1 MQKADGMNYAPTG
14 KANIVVKPGEFV
26 FAVIGLEHGHIYG
39 MTNGLLEAGATL
51 KWVYDRDPEKIKEYQ
66 KKYPQAQAAESEDQI
81 LCDPEVKLVAGA
93 AIPCERAPL
102 GIRVMKS
109 GKDYFTDKTP
119 LTSLEQLEAAK
130 LACQETGRR
139 YFVYF
144 SERLHVECAVYA
156 GKLIQEGRIGRV
168 LQVIGMGP
176 HRLGPPDKRPDWF
189 YQREKYGGILCD
201 IGSHQIEQ
209 YLFFSGAT
217 DAKIVSSQIANHQH
231 PDHPELDDFGDAMLA
246 GNNGTSNYF
255 RVDWFTPDGLSSWG
269 DGRTFILGT
278 DGYIELRKY
287 LNVGVSPEG
296 DNLFLVDHKGEQF
309 IPTRGTVG
317 FPFFG
322 EMILDC
328 INRTDKA
335 MTQAH
340 IFKAAELCVRAQ
352 MAAKRLEPWEV
363 PADK

>member
-1 MQKADGMNYAPTG
+1 MQKADGMHYAPTG
-14 KANIVVKPGEFV
+14 KAGAVVRPGEFA

-39 MTNGLLEAGATL
+39 MTNGLLEAGAAL
-51 KWVYDRDPEKIKEYQ
+51 KWVYDPAPAKVADYR
-66 KKYPQAQAAESEDQI
+66 KKYPQARAAESEEQV
-81 LCDPEVKLVAGA
+81 LSDPAVKLVAAA
-93 AIPCERAPL
+93 AIPCDRAAL
-102 GIRVMKS
+102 GIRVMES

-119 LTSLEQLEAAK
+119 LTTLAQLDAVK
-130 LACQETGRR
+130 DACARTGRR

-144 SERLHVECAVYA
+144 SERLHVECAVLA
-156 GKLIQEGRIGRV
+156 GQLVKEGRIGRV

-189 YQREKYGGILCD
+189 YRRAQYGGILCD

-209 YLFFSGAT
+209 ILYYTAAE
-217 DAKIVSSQIANHQH
+217 DAKIVSSQIANHNH
-231 PDHPELDDFGDAMLA
+231 PDYPELDDFGDVTLA
-246 GNNGTSNYF
+246 GNNGTSGYF

-287 LNVGVSPEG
+287 LNVGVSAEG
-296 DNLFLVDHKGEQF
+296 GHLFLVDHKGEQY
-309 IPTRGTVG
+309 ISAAGKVG

-322 EMILDC
+322 EMIRDC
-328 INRTDKA
+328 IDRTETA

-352 MAAKRLEPWEV
+352 MEAKRIEPWEV
-363 PADK
+363 PAKR

>member
-14 KANIVVKPGEFV
+14 AANVVVKPGEFV
-26 FAVIGLEHGHIYG
+26 FAAIGLEHGHIYG

-51 KWVYDRDPEKIKEYQ
+51 KWVYDADPAKIKAYQ
-66 KKYPQAQAAESEDQI
+66 DKYPQAMAAESEEQI
-81 LCDPEVKLVAGA
+81 LADPEVKLVAAA
-93 AIPCERAPL
+93 AIPCERAAL

-119 LTSLEQLEAAK
+119 LTSLEQLEAVK
-130 LACQETGRR
+130 LACRETGRR

-156 GKLIQEGRIGRV
+156 GQLIKEGRIGRV
-168 LQVIGMGP
+168 MQVIGMGP
-176 HRLGPPDKRPDWF
+176 HRLGAPESRPDWF
-189 YQREKYGGILCD
+189 YQREKYGGILTD

-209 YLFFSGAT
+209 YLFYSGAT
-217 DAKIVSSQIANHQH
+217 DAKIVSSQIANHNH
-231 PDHPELDDFGDAMLA
+231 PNYPELDDFGDAMLM

-255 RVDWFTPDGLSSWG
+255 RVDWFTPDGLNSWG

-287 LNVGVSPEG
+287 VNVGVSKEG
-296 DNLFLVDHKGEQF
+296 DNLFLVDHKGEQY
-309 IPTRGTVG
+309 IPTRGKVG

-328 INRTDKA
+328 INRTEIA
-335 MTQAH
+335 MTQEH

-352 MAAKRLEPWEV
+352 MAAKRIEPWEV
-363 PADK
+363 PAVR